1 MNDNTSAQSKT
12 GGTTMSGSQDGAV
25 NIEVS
30 GDEMQAVA
38 FIMPPVLTGKAVD
51 VPDVKRALKQA
62 GVVFG
67 IVNNERIAS
76 FCEEGRLMPVDFLA
90 AAGSQPGA
98 GEDASITY
106 TWMKDDAKA
115 IDDVAKIDFREL
127 NIVKSVKGGDV
138 IAVRKPPTRGQEG
151 VTVTGKKTPGEW
163 GSDVSVKAGANVTS
177 NPDNTQFIAALDGS
191 PKLSDN
197 TVSVDPVYRIAGD
210 VDYSTGN
217 INFAGALEIKGN
229 VQDGFVVKAEGNISI
244 GGNVQAAEVISG
256 GDVAVAGGIITRHE
270 GTVYAKGTISAK
282 FIENSVVEAD
292 SDVIADRAII
302 NSKVRS
308 NNRIICTSRE
318 GKIMGGDIMAFHEIR
333 AKHLG
338 TEKETATVLRA
349 GFKFDVFLK
358 LAALEEKLA
367 KILFESERIRK
378 SLSSTKIAQG
388 DAAMNMKKTLAQLD
402 AQKVAIQQH
411 LAAMRSKVQV
421 NPFATVK
428 GEEFI
433 HPGAV
438 IYIGGARERVAKALK
453 FATLSA
459 DKEGGIALSA
469 YDELSRSVKTTSVG
483 SKEKQ
488 KTVLVVDDAKF
499 MRNKLRNILEN
510 ANFKVVAEA
519 EDGRDAVA
527 LYNKH
532 KPDVVTMDITM
543 PNVDGITSLRAIKKL
558 DPKARVVMISALGQ
572 KDKVRDSIIAGA
584 MDFVI
589 KPFIPEKVVEIIA
602 RIAGKDQ
609 GKDAN

>member
-1 MNDNTSAQSKT
+1 
-12 GGTTMSGSQDGAV
+12 MSGSQDGAV

>member
-1 MNDNTSAQSKT
+1 
-12 GGTTMSGSQDGAV
+12 
-25 NIEVS
+25 
-30 GDEMQAVA
+30 
-38 FIMPPVLTGKAVD
+38 
-51 VPDVKRALKQA
+51 
-62 GVVFG
+62 
-67 IVNNERIAS
+67 
-76 FCEEGRLMPVDFLA
+76 MPVDFLA